1 VVALLSPKV
10 WSFYLSSIVM
20 GIGGAIYW
28 TAQGTYLAL
37 NSDEETVSRNAGI
50 LGALYQ
56 IR

>member
-1 VVALLSPKV
+1 MVALLSPKV
-10 WSFYLSSIVM
+10 WSFYLSSVVM

-28 TAQGTYLAL
+28 TAKGTYLAL

-50 LGALYQ
+50 FEALYQ